1 MSSKKSKTNRDCIFT
16 KDQFQNLSNRY
27 GFTCVEKGS
36 RQQFNAKLTVYL
48 NKVIAQAMIS
58 ADHSGRKGLHGIDA
72 QFAIESIPQMPIGA
86 YTKKSSKKKKR
97 SRDEMEQKDEQE
109 EQEEEKKK

>member
-1 MSSKKSKTNRDCIFT
+1 MSSKKSKTNRECIFT
-16 KDQFQNLSNRY
+16 KHQFQNLSNRY
-27 GFTCVEKGS
+27 GFTCVESGT
-36 RQQFNAKLTVYL
+36 RQQFNAKIVGYL

-86 YTKKSSKKKKR
+86 YTKKSSKRKKR
-97 SRDEMEQKDEQE
+97 SREEMEKKDDPE
-109 EQEEEKKK
+109 EKEEKK